1 MTIRE
6 QLGTRSAQP
15 SRAGRNQ
22 SLTCAPQNG
31 SKIPTVSLAGSLTL
45 FKEQNMKKIFFAV
58 ALAASLASQVSAA
71 AQDEAAMKAEMEKCA
86 VCKNLA
92 ANPELMNAMTWE
104 THKIDNGMLCVSTVP
119 KEKKSDFDALNAKM
133 KASIEQVKADEQQ
146 GKTPEI
152 CELCKGMGDLL
163 KAGAKE
169 KEIALSNGAIHM
181 LTSDDPAVVAKIH
194 AEADKAI
201 DMQKQIA
208 QK

>member
-1 MTIRE
+1 LALEVLSQTK
-6 QLGTRSAQP
+6 
-15 SRAGRNQ
+15 AGHNQ

-31 SKIPTVSLAGSLTL
+31 IKILTVSLDASLTL
-45 FKEQNMKKIFFAV
+45 FKEQKMKKTFFAV
-58 ALAASLASQVSAA
+58 TTVALASSLASLVIAA

-119 KEKKSDFDALNAKM
+119 KEKKSEFDALNAKM

-146 GKTPEI
+146 GKTPEL
-152 CELCKGMGDLL
+152 CELCKDMGDLL

-169 KEIALSNGAIHM
+169 KEIALSNGSIHM

-194 AEADKAI
+194 ASADKAI

>member
-1 MTIRE
+1 VAPEVLWQIETGNSSP
-6 QLGTRSAQP
+6 QS
-15 SRAGRNQ
+15 GRHNVALNFLNDVTGGETY
-22 SLTCAPQNG
+22 SF
-31 SKIPTVSLAGSLTL
+31 
-45 FKEQNMKKIFFAV
+45 FKEQDMKSFLTVAAV
-58 ALAASLASQVSAA
+58 ALVASLSSLASAA
-71 AQDEAAMKAEMEKCA
+71 SHDEDAMKAEMEKCA

-104 THKIDNGMLCVSTVP
+104 THKIDNGLLCVTTVP
-119 KEKKSDFDALNAKM
+119 KEKKSEFDALNAKM

-146 GKTPEI
+146 GKTPEL
-152 CELCKGMGDLL
+152 CELCKEMSELT

-169 KEIALSNGAIHM
+169 KEIALSNGSIHM

-194 AEADKAI
+194 AHADKAM